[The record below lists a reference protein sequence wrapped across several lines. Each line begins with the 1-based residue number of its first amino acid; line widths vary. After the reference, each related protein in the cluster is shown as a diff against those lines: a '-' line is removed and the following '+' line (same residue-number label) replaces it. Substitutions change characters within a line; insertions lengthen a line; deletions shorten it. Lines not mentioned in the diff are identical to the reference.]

1 MIEFLK
7 AVHGYSFPFSADLM
21 DAVPLLA
28 LIPGPLAL
36 TSLVLFIWSLA
47 PAFKGEVGAGFV
59 AWLRLTWVLTFI
71 PMVTGIALA
80 VSGGKVAS
88 SVLAPTGTDF
98 GTECLNYAARNGW
111 ATETLTRYCLPVDP
125 ARDLE
130 HWMYTSFTLLSL
142 LAVEAL
148 ARRRWDG
155 NFLGVGLGLK
165 LLPVITL
172 FLYGCVYMIGR
183 VAILPGNGVLGQ

>member
-1 MIEFLK
+1 MIELLR
-7 AVHGYSFPFSADLM
+7 AIHGYNFPFSVELL

-28 LIPGPLAL
+28 LIPTPLAL
-36 TSLVLFIWSLA
+36 ASLVLFIWSLA
-47 PAFKGEVGAGFV
+47 PAVKGEVGTGLRG
-59 AWLRLTWVLTFI
+59 WLRLTWLLTLL

-80 VSGGKVAS
+80 VGGGKVPSA
-88 SVLAPTGTDF
+88 VLAPDPAALGAS
-98 GTECLNYAARNGW
+98 CQAYAARQGW
-111 ATETLTRYCLPVDP
+111 AADTLTRYCLPVDP

-148 ARRRWDG
+148 VHRRWDG

-165 LLPVITL
+165 ILPVITL

-183 VAILPGNGVLGQ
+183 VAALPGNGVLGQ